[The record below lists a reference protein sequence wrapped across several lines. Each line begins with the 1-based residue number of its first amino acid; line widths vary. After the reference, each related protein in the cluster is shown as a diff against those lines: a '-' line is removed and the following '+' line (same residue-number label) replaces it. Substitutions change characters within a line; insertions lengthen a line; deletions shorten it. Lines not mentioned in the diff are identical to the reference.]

1 MKILTR
7 ERRLPM
13 HEIQFLLNDEQM
25 RQLGNSVYTLLL
37 NNVNQV
43 RKDTAIDKRYLT
55 KKETCQYLHIANN
68 TLDKWVKQGLPKITI
83 QGVVRFDRQAIDEW
97 LHCYTH

>member
-7 ERRLPM
+7 ERRFPI
-13 HEIQFLLNDEQM
+13 HEVQFLLNDEQM
-25 RQLGNSVYTLLL
+25 KQLGNSVYTLLL

-43 RKDTAIDKRYLT
+43 RQDTAIDKRYLI
-55 KKETCQYLHIANN
+55 KKETCQYLHIVNN
-68 TLDKWVKQGLPKITI
+68 TLDKWVEQGLPKITI

-97 LHCYTH
+97 LRCYTR